1 MAKPEV
7 DIQVDESTGRWSV
20 DSLPMILVPQHFF
33 LNNHYAVEKAL
44 GATELERILRPAGY
58 RSAYVWCQKEAEF
71 HKLTGEQVFRHY
83 LKRLSQRG
91 WAQFHIEDFDQQRG
105 TADVVV
111 RNSAMID
118 PSHVQQKRKC
128 CYMFAAWFEGAFDYV
143 AKHEGQISH
152 QAREIYCAAEGE
164 HDHCRFEVRPPAGD
178 RS

>member
-7 DIQVDESTGRWSV
+7 NIEVDESTGRWSV

-33 LNNHYAVEKAL
+33 LNNHYAVESAL
-44 GATELERILRPAGY
+44 GAAELERILRPAGY

-105 TADVVV
+105 TADIVV

-118 PSHVQQKRKC
+118 PSHIRQKRKC

-143 AKHEGQISH
+143 AKHEDQHSYE
-152 QAREIYCAAEGE
+152 AKEVYCAAEGE
-164 HDHCRFEVRPPAGD
+164 HDHCRFAVRPPVGD